1 MSMNVQGGRKTI
13 SEMNVIP
20 LVDVVLVLLI
30 MFMVAAPLIAQ
41 GVVVSLPQVRGEA
54 IEDEEPKLI
63 LAVDVDRRIYIGE
76 TEVALRELEE
86 KLRYNARVQR
96 EREVYL
102 HAHRDLPYG
111 FVVEVMAIARRA
123 GVEALGM
130 ITDPLGR
137 SPEQDSPSARGEAE
151 TGADQGD

>member
-1 MSMNVQGGRKTI
+1 M

-41 GVVVSLPQVRGEA
+41 GVAVSLPQVRGEQ

-63 LAVDVDRRIYIGE
+63 LAIDHERRIYIGE
-76 TEVALRELEE
+76 TEVALAELEE
-86 KLRYNARVQR
+86 KLKYNARVQR
-96 EREVYL
+96 ERELYL
-102 HAHRDLPYG
+102 HADRDLPYG
-111 FVVEVMAIARRA
+111 FVVEVMAISRRA

-130 ITDPLGR
+130 ITDPLDRRPEPPGR
-137 SPEQDSPSARGEAE
+137 DNPPATKQQR
-151 TGADQGD
+151 